1 MSGAYGFFEITGVTA
16 AVTALDIMCKTAGV
30 SLLTWERKW
39 GGRLVT
45 VIIEGEVVAVAE
57 ALEAAKL
64 GGIKKPVAMGVLAN
78 PHGEVKALI
87 ARHLRKEMLHIE

>member
-16 AVTALDIMCKTAGV
+16 AVTALDIMCKTSGV

-45 VIIEGEVVAVAE
+45 VIIEGEVAAVNE
-57 ALEAAKL
+57 AIEAATH
-64 GGIKKPVAMGVLAN
+64 GGIKKPVAAGVLAN
-78 PHGEVKALI
+78 PHGEIKALI
-87 ARHLRKEMLHIE
+87 QKHLRK